1 LIAAIAASL
10 SASFERFGAFAGAA
24 GAAFAGR
31 LVVAGA
37 LAGPGGE
44 VPGCGEHAQ
53 VGADLGDQQLGCALL
68 DARDRA
74 QQLNRRPERADLL
87 LDRVR
92 EPLDLF
98 VEEVEVGE
106 DRAD

>member
-44 VPGCGEHAQ
+44 VAVTRENRHID
-53 VGADLGDQQLGCALL
+53 ADLGDDHLGGARL
-68 DARDRA
+68 D
-74 QQLNRRPERADLL
+74 P
-87 LDRVR
+87 
-92 EPLDLF
+92 
-98 VEEVEVGE
+98 VE
-106 DRAD
+106 